1 MRALPADSLEYFGDT
16 AVGKTAL
23 TAARAAGA
31 GGVAA
36 GGAGAGAAVG
46 AGPGAAAAV
55 APHCV
60 LRNSFQVCPARV
72 PPDLAA
78 WYLALHSLAVSAPA
92 DDAKTR
98 DNPVASA
105 AMESAVVER
114 MCMEGPPADGRSGI
128 TRPNMPMV
136 IRAGNRF
143 DARRFYAFLAPR
155 ETGKNYSVRSS
166 CCGGLTF

>member
-36 GGAGAGAAVG
+36 VGGGGAIVTGPGVAAVV
-46 AGPGAAAAV
+46 PTF
-55 APHCV
+55 CV
-60 LRNSFQVCPARV
+60 SSNSFQVCPARV
-72 PPDLAA
+72 PPDSAS
-78 WYLALHSLAVSAPA
+78 WSSALHSLASSPPA

-105 AMESAVVER
+105 AME
-114 MCMEGPPADGRSGI
+114 I
-128 TRPNMPMV
+128 
-136 IRAGNRF
+136 
-143 DARRFYAFLAPR
+143 
-155 ETGKNYSVRSS
+155 
-166 CCGGLTF
+166 

>member
-36 GGAGAGAAVG
+36 GGAG

-105 AMESAVVER
+105 AMEIVVVER

-128 TRPNMPMV
+128 TRQQMPMGE
-136 IRAGNRF
+136 RAGNR
-143 DARRFYAFLAPR
+143 
-155 ETGKNYSVRSS
+155 
-166 CCGGLTF
+166 